1 MRVCLIQIGDNYI
14 TKQVRT
20 IILVMGS
27 ATRAQSCGNDFL
39 VEFFRTAARHK
50 AAPYLKQ
57 TTFNSKIL
65 AVSKTRK
72 AMRFSGLNTNG
83 GETTIASI
91 TITGPFDK
99 GGKSPYQIDLLA
111 EAVYISSGTTRIYTC
126 QQDRHGIH
134 NQYNII
140 NISRGNGR
148 ILKKTI
154 NIIYNP
160 VTIKYGYYRHDSRTK
175 GNQKD

>member
-1 MRVCLIQIGDNYI
+1 MA
-14 TKQVRT
+14 TTT
-20 IILVMGS
+20 IAEEVQSNHSCDGS
-27 ATRAQSCGNDFL
+27 STRAQSCGNDFL
-39 VEFFRTAARHK
+39 VEFFRTSALHK
-50 AAPYLKQ
+50 AATYIKQ

-72 AMRFSGLNTNG
+72 AMRCSGLNTNG

-91 TITGPFDK
+91 SITGPFDK

-111 EAVYISSGTTRIYTC
+111 EAVYISSGTTRIYMC

>member
-27 ATRAQSCGNDFL
+27 ATRAQSCENDFL

-99 GGKSPYQIDLLA
+99 GGKSPYIKLIFQQKQSISVQEPRGYIRASRIDMA
-111 EAVYISSGTTRIYTC
+111 S
-126 QQDRHGIH
+126 
-134 NQYNII
+134 
-140 NISRGNGR
+140 
-148 ILKKTI
+148 TI
-154 NIIYNP
+154 N
-160 VTIKYGYYRHDSRTK
+160 TI
-175 GNQKD
+175 